1 MGGIDLRKSY
11 GHMNLMTLE
20 SFLDAASAIDHV
32 LSGREATAFKHWRNK
47 IGAAQLRAI
56 QRLRA

>member
-1 MGGIDLRKSY
+1 MRVKPHGA
-11 GHMNLMTLE
+11 ME